1 MSRCVLSKCYHC
13 LRKNVIPTNKTITEK
28 LYRQVRT
35 GQFLRIP
42 PCESTA
48 LLSVRHQDQFTTKA
62 AANKS
67 LFLITQTQ
75 HRKMSDIA
83 EKSIAPSVGS
93 RWMEKVKAFLT
104 KTDNPTKLPIR
115 HLQAAGSILILS
127 ISDYVSYEE
136 LLHICNLDDTFYSF
150 YKLLELHTWMV
161 LHRLRQ
167 EGNDGLVAGMAF
179 VDAMWRDIEPRLKIA
194 GAQMSQKTDGLYYL
208 NNHFNSA
215 VVAYDEALLVNDDKA
230 MAHALWLNVFDGRD
244 CDPRNLELL
253 LAYTRKQMQH
263 LHKIESILFLSG
275 QKIEFLP
282 IEFDDGDKQIKRRPK
297 KEYHIPRP
305 TKSTSIID

>member
-1 MSRCVLSKCYHC
+1 MFIAPKLDVISSSVLIEDERTQCERRQERTDLGRTKSRANGVKGE
-13 LRKNVIPTNKTITEK
+13 R
-28 LYRQVRT
+28 VRT

-48 LLSVRHQDQFTTKA
+48 LLSVGHQDQFMTKA

-215 VVAYDEALLVNDDKA
+215 VVAYDEVD
-230 MAHALWLNVFDGRD
+230 
-244 CDPRNLELL
+244 
-253 LAYTRKQMQH
+253 
-263 LHKIESILFLSG
+263 
-275 QKIEFLP
+275 
-282 IEFDDGDKQIKRRPK
+282 
-297 KEYHIPRP
+297 
-305 TKSTSIID
+305 

>member
-13 LRKNVIPTNKTITEK
+13 LRKPVIPTNKTITEK

-35 GQFLRIP
+35 RQFLRVP
-42 PCESTA
+42 TFESTA
-48 LLSVRHQDQFTTKA
+48 LLSVRHQDQPTTTA

-67 LFLITQTQ
+67 LILITQTQ
-75 HRKMSDIA
+75 HRKMSDIVQ
-83 EKSIAPSVGS
+83 KSVEPSVGS
-93 RWMEKVKAFLT
+93 RWMEKVKSFLT
-104 KTDNPTKLPIR
+104 KTDNPTKLPLQQ
-115 HLQAAGSILILS
+115 LQAAGSILILS
-127 ISDYVSYEE
+127 ISEYVSYEE
-136 LLHICNLDDTFYSF
+136 LLDICNLDDTFYSF
-150 YKLLELHTWMV
+150 YKLLELHTWMM

-167 EGNDGLVAGMAF
+167 EENDGLVAGMAF
-179 VDAMWRDIEPRLKIA
+179 VDAMWRDLEPRLKIA

-215 VVAYDEALLVNDDKA
+215 IVAYDEALLVNDDKA

-263 LHKIESILFLSG
+263 LHKIESTLFMSG

-297 KEYHIPRP
+297 KQYHIPRP
-305 TKSTSIID
+305 KKSSSIID